1 MDSDTDVVMMDYAVG
16 FDEWEHVTF
25 SYYRERIM
33 KTSRNFRWQGRV
45 HETVVPA
52 GNILYSDVVIEHRK
66 IKAGESFRNLHIY
79 EQMIDSGEKMEPRHF
94 FYYGR
99 ELFYHK
105 QYEYAILILK
115 KFLEEPDGWKEDK
128 LNSCLVLSCCYQAM
142 GENAAAFDILFYS
155 FTMDVPRAEIC
166 CEIGRLFMEKREYV
180 TAAYW
185 YQQALLAPRKKKNG
199 GFYIADSHDFIPA
212 IQMCVCLDKAGRH
225 REAFEFHK
233 KARVLKP
240 LHQAVIGNEKYFRDV
255 WGME

>member
-1 MDSDTDVVMMDYAVG
+1 MRSTKKIDFARTVPNENNLKGQVWM
-16 FDEWEHVTF
+16 F
-25 SYYRERIM
+25 S
-33 KTSRNFRWQGRV
+33 TTCPFV
-45 HETVVPA
+45 
-52 GNILYSDVVIEHRK
+52 
-66 IKAGESFRNLHIY
+66 
-79 EQMIDSGEKMEPRHF
+79 
-94 FYYGR
+94 
-99 ELFYHK
+99 
-105 QYEYAILILK
+105 
-115 KFLEEPDGWKEDK
+115 
-128 LNSCLVLSCCYQAM
+128 
-142 GENAAAFDILFYS
+142 S

>member
-1 MDSDTDVVMMDYAVG
+1 
-16 FDEWEHVTF
+16 
-25 SYYRERIM
+25 
-33 KTSRNFRWQGRV
+33 
-45 HETVVPA
+45 
-52 GNILYSDVVIEHRK
+52 
-66 IKAGESFRNLHIY
+66 
-79 EQMIDSGEKMEPRHF
+79 
-94 FYYGR
+94 
-99 ELFYHK
+99 
-105 QYEYAILILK
+105 
-115 KFLEEPDGWKEDK
+115 
-128 LNSCLVLSCCYQAM
+128 M

-166 CEIGRLFMEKREYV
+166 CEIGRLFMEKKEYV

-255 WGME
+255 LGME

>member
-1 MDSDTDVVMMDYAVG
+1 
-16 FDEWEHVTF
+16 
-25 SYYRERIM
+25 
-33 KTSRNFRWQGRV
+33 
-45 HETVVPA
+45 
-52 GNILYSDVVIEHRK
+52 
-66 IKAGESFRNLHIY
+66 
-79 EQMIDSGEKMEPRHF
+79 
-94 FYYGR
+94 
-99 ELFYHK
+99 
-105 QYEYAILILK
+105 
-115 KFLEEPDGWKEDK
+115 
-128 LNSCLVLSCCYQAM
+128 
-142 GENAAAFDILFYS
+142 
-155 FTMDVPRAEIC
+155 MDVPRAEIC

-255 WGME
+255 LGME

>member
-1 MDSDTDVVMMDYAVG
+1 MDYAVG

-33 KTSRNFRWQGRV
+33 KTSRNFRWQGHV
-45 HETVVPA
+45 HETVVPT

-115 KFLEEPDGWKEDK
+115 KFLEEPDGWIENK
-128 LNSCLVLSCCYQAM
+128 LNSCLVLSCCYQEM

-185 YQQALLAPRKKKNG
+185 YQQAFLAPRKKKNG